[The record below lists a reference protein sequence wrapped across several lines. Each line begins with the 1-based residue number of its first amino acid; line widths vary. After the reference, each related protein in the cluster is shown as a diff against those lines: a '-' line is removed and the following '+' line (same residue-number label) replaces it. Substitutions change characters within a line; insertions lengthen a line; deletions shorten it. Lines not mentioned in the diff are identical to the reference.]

1 MIDNGKIPNRG
12 GVFIDAYNQSIN
24 ENIAGTITTRVDAS
38 NMVFVTEICDTKEKR
53 LSPTKVS
60 TGTTTLPSFEGHWGG
75 GISRS
80 VKTGDSLAIM
90 TTEFTKWETIIGNKQ
105 QNPFRGSVDD
115 CSPCI
120 TAACG
125 LGGGMTPMITNATID
140 MTKTTEFKEQL
151 RGHAE
156 TRFRIRKL
164 TPRECFR
171 LMSVSE
177 ENIDKIQAAG
187 ISNTQ
192 QYKMAGNSI
201 DVNTLSKILEQLFRF
216 NQV

>member
-1 MIDNGKIPNRG
+1 MRYKGKEIKPYESFYWNDNPAFFRG
-12 GVFIDAYNQSIN
+12 
-24 ENIAGTITTRVDAS
+24 
-38 NMVFVTEICDTKEKR
+38 
-53 LSPTKVS
+53 
-60 TGTTTLPSFEGHWGG
+60 TLGG